1 MKMTPRSL
9 SPMVKR
15 KNKSGYNNNFIENN
29 AASGMEEMNDD
40 NKIDMYNNDNGD
52 KADKDNPVTDMG
64 LDKLDV

>member
-15 KNKSGYNNNFIENN
+15 KNKYGYYNNFIENN
-29 AASGMEEMNDD
+29 AASGMEQMNDD

-64 LDKLDV
+64 LDKLDI